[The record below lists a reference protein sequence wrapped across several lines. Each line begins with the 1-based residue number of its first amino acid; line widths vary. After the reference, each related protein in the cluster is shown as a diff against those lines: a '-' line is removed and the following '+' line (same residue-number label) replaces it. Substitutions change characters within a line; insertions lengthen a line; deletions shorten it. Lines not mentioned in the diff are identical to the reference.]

1 MTRRTL
7 RTDGHKPE
15 EGLGKYVYCVIK
27 APEEK
32 KSFGNL
38 GFGGQEVYT
47 FEYKDITP
55 VISDAVFREY
65 AVNEEEVE
73 THRKVVERVMTEY
86 SVLPVAYGMI
96 FKNRKLL
103 TIAMGAGYAAMKKA
117 FEAVDNKVE
126 LGIKIFLPKGV
137 EDWNGKRSECRSEF
151 LENLRGISVDSK
163 ELKLFSDRLILNVAF
178 LVDKAKILEFSER
191 VGEISSGYGEVKVQY
206 SGPWPAYNF
215 VDIYILG
222 KQRKGFR

>member
-1 MTRRTL
+1 VTRRTL

-55 VISDAVFREY
+55 VISDAVFKEY
-65 AVNEEEVE
+65 AVDEEEVE